1 MTIGIALKDRKNN
14 QIIIGTDR
22 QETLGED
29 IISVT
34 HDKKFVC
41 KELKIVDGYCN
52 HIDTHEI
59 YFIFAG
65 WGFLKGFMKHTFE
78 IPDMNE
84 NQDFIEYLYNN
95 LLECFRQQ
103 LLDKKL
109 LGTSND
115 KFRSESNVII
125 VYDGEIYELD
135 SNFGVN
141 QVKEFVA
148 IGSGWK
154 VAIGSLYTNLH
165 FHSYLDAAEMVREA
179 VIACGVNTM
188 YCDTNVDLEIIKI

>member
-1 MTIGIALKDRKNN
+1 MTIGIALKDKQNN
-14 QIIIGTDR
+14 RIILGADK
-22 QETLGED
+22 QVTLADD
-29 IISVT
+29 IKTVT
-34 HDKKFVC
+34 SDKKYVK
-41 KELKIVDGYCN
+41 KEIHIIDGYYN

-59 YFIFAG
+59 YFMFAG
-65 WGFLKGFMKHTFE
+65 WGFLSGFMKHTFE

-84 NQDFIEYLYNN
+84 NQDFIEYLYND

-109 LGTSND
+109 LGTKDD
-115 KFRSESNVII
+115 KFRSESNVLII
-125 VYDGEIYELD
+125 YDGEIYELD

-141 QVKEFVA
+141 QVKEYGV

-165 FHSYLDAAEMVREA
+165 YHPETDKVEMVKQA
-179 VIACGVNTM
+179 LISCGVNTI
-188 YCDTNVDLEIIKI
+188 YCDTNTDISIIKL

>member
-1 MTIGIALKDRKNN
+1 
-14 QIIIGTDR
+14 
-22 QETLGED
+22 
-29 IISVT
+29 
-34 HDKKFVC
+34 
-41 KELKIVDGYCN
+41 
-52 HIDTHEI
+52 
-59 YFIFAG
+59 
-65 WGFLKGFMKHTFE
+65 MKPTFE

-135 SNFGVN
+135 GNFGVN

-179 VIACGVNTM
+179 VIACGVNTV